1 MDLAVI
7 FFTKVCSMEMNKSE
21 GFNLD
26 ATRFTAFIDPGM
38 LFMVLP
44 QVGIPDPC
52 R

>member
-1 MDLAVI
+1 MIL
-7 FFTKVCSMEMNKSE
+7 FTKAYSMEINKSE

-26 ATRFTAFIDPGM
+26 ATRFTAFIDPGL

-52 R
+52 K